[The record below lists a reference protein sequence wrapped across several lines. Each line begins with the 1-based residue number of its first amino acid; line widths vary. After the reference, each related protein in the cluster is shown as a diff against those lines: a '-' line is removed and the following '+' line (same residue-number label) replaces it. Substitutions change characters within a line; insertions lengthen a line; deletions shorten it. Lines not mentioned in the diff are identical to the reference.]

1 MHGKN
6 ICDVALSNLPSNAIT
21 EAIRW
26 GDFIFSGSRNL
37 VLDLAKARATPA
49 VAGSFKESWWAIE
62 RIFDG
67 FFQHSK
73 SPPSPSPRLMAS
85 TAHTTSTCSRG
96 TARMRPPRGRWA
108 PDHVKLVL
116 SRAVLIV
123 PCRVVCRIL
132 PHVMR
137 PSSPPRTGSL
147 SPARYARARR
157 ASLFSGGTARWS
169 PSLARSRS
177 RRRRVPQARRPS
189 CGRWSRWR
197 CGPRRSRRSSWP
209 PLATQIGANSRSR
222 GSTDWRCSRGRRT
235 RWPRTRSST
244 STPSAWGLS
253 RGQGAVAQARAT
265 RVRGQVLRSYT
276 LLAAETLIIVN
287 HMVRL
292 AGLRFSPGPGGPAD
306 RQLRSAREKL
316 D

>member
-96 TARMRPPRGRWA
+96 IARMRPPRGR
-108 PDHVKLVL
+108 
-116 SRAVLIV
+116 
-123 PCRVVCRIL
+123 
-132 PHVMR
+132 M
-137 PSSPPRTGSL
+137 GS
-147 SPARYARARR
+147 
-157 ASLFSGGTARWS
+157 
-169 PSLARSRS
+169 
-177 RRRRVPQARRPS
+177 
-189 CGRWSRWR
+189 
-197 CGPRRSRRSSWP
+197 
-209 PLATQIGANSRSR
+209 
-222 GSTDWRCSRGRRT
+222 
-235 RWPRTRSST
+235 
-244 STPSAWGLS
+244 
-253 RGQGAVAQARAT
+253 
-265 RVRGQVLRSYT
+265 
-276 LLAAETLIIVN
+276 
-287 HMVRL
+287 
-292 AGLRFSPGPGGPAD
+292 
-306 RQLRSAREKL
+306 
-316 D
+316 